1 MKNSISRRDVL
12 QGAGAVLAGAAF
24 STRVMAAAPPPEP
37 VTPAL
42 IEAAKKEG
50 QVIYYTSTDLPV
62 AEKLAKAFEAKYPG
76 IAVRVERTGAERVF
90 QRIGQEYSSNIHAVD
105 VVNSSDAAHFI
116 VWKRDGILAPYV
128 PEDVAKFYPAE
139 HKDPDGQFASFRV
152 WLSIIAYNTNLVK
165 AEDAPKS
172 FADLLDP
179 KWKGKIVKAHPG
191 YSGTIMTATYQMQR
205 DLGWSFFEQL
215 AKQNIMQVQSSAD
228 PPKKLDLGERA
239 VMADG
244 NEYNIFQM
252 KEAGRP
258 VEPVYATE
266 GSPLIIGP
274 NGVFKD
280 APNPNAAKLFQS
292 FSLSREA
299 QQLIIDVGGL
309 RSVHSQTAGEGGPQA
324 AQGHQDHEGR
334 RRGGRERG
342 RGDQGALHQDLP
354 RLIRHD
360 LRTAQDFRR
369 RNACRKDRRA
379 EAGRACR
386 PRPTRKCEDL
396 LIDVVGLCVT
406 ARNED
411 YVRSALAGC
420 DDDGPARRS
429 GTARTLTAAGAAFV
443 NGTAAHGE
451 DFDDTFEGGPVHAGA
466 VIVPAVLAA
475 CERHNPDGRMALIG
489 IAVGTEVLCRL
500 SLVVPKAVH
509 KAGFHPTAVFGAM
522 GAAAGV
528 GAALGLNARQIVDAL
543 GIAGSMAGGIIEYLA
558 EGAWTK
564 RLHAGWAAQSGI
576 RAALLARGGFVG
588 PRTVFEGVHG
598 LFHGFA
604 HTTEGDYDALTGDF
618 GTRWVTD
625 TLAFKPYPCGTMAQP
640 YIDCARRL
648 AARGIKPE
656 DIAEIVC
663 EVAEGTVHRLWEPL
677 ADKQRPRNGYAA
689 KFAVPYLLATG
700 FVHGGVGL
708 GAFTESAI
716 RDPRVLALAAK
727 VKFVIDPDNPYPNNY
742 TGHIRAR

>member
-1 MKNSISRRDVL
+1 M
-12 QGAGAVLAGAAF
+12 
-24 STRVMAAAPPPEP
+24 
-37 VTPAL
+37 TP
-42 IEAAKKEG
+42 
-50 QVIYYTSTDLPV
+50 DLPKISV
-62 AEKLAKAFEAKYPG
+62 AE
-76 IAVRVERTGAERVF
+76 
-90 QRIGQEYSSNIHAVD
+90 
-105 VVNSSDAAHFI
+105 
-116 VWKRDGILAPYV
+116 ILA
-128 PEDVAKFYPAE
+128 E
-139 HKDPDGQFASFRV
+139 
-152 WLSIIAYNTNLVK
+152 
-165 AEDAPKS
+165 
-172 FADLLDP
+172 
-179 KWKGKIVKAHPG
+179 KIVALKPG
-191 YSGTIMTATYQMQR
+191 TLPAATA
-205 DLGWSFFEQL
+205 
-215 AKQNIMQVQSSAD
+215 
-228 PPKKLDLGERA
+228 
-239 VMADG
+239 
-244 NEYNIFQM
+244 
-252 KEAGRP
+252 
-258 VEPVYATE
+258 
-266 GSPLIIGP
+266 
-274 NGVFKD
+274 
-280 APNPNAAKLFQS
+280 
-292 FSLSREA
+292 
-299 QQLIIDVGGL
+299 
-309 RSVHSQTAGEGGPQA
+309 
-324 AQGHQDHEGR
+324 
-334 RRGGRERG
+334 
-342 RGDQGALHQDLP
+342 
-354 RLIRHD
+354 
-360 LRTAQDFRR
+360 
-369 RNACRKDRRA
+369 
-379 EAGRACR
+379 
-386 PRPTRKCEDL
+386 RKCEDL
-396 LIDVVGLCVT
+396 LVDVVGLCVT

-411 YVRSALAGC
+411 YVRSARAGC
-420 DDDGPARRS
+420 DDDGAC
-429 GTARTLTAAGAAFV
+429 TAIGHGRTLTAAGAAFV

-466 VIVPAVLAA
+466 VVVPAVLAA

-604 HTTEGDYDALTGDF
+604 HTTGGNYDALTGDF
-618 GTRWVTD
+618 GSRWVTD

-648 AARGIKPE
+648 AARGIKAE
-656 DIAEIVC
+656 DVAAIVC

-689 KFAVPYLLATG
+689 KFATPYLLSAG

-716 RDPRVLALAAK
+716 RDPNVLALAAK

-742 TGHIRAR
+742 TGHLQATIGDGSVVEERQPHMRGGAQELLTSRDVIDQFELNAQHGGWSKEQGDAALKLMAGLYQGKIDLRAL